1 MEVVVQVQVLNEKVF
16 EKMDVVLVD
25 IVVVRRRKE
34 RRKRRREERE
44 ERRKDDAC

>member
-25 IVVVRRRKE
+25 IVVVRRRE
-34 RRKRRREERE
+34 ERRREERE

>member
-25 IVVVRRRKE
+25 IVVVRRR
-34 RRKRRREERE
+34 EERE